1 MHTFG
6 LMNETIKV
14 GQFNTLEVLRLK
26 EAGAYLDDGND
37 GILLPKRYVPKG
49 IKAGDIL
56 NVFVYHDSEDRLI
69 ATTEQPKALLGE
81 IAQLQ
86 VAGLSQIGAFMDW
99 GLPKD
104 LFVPRSAMRSPFRQ
118 GGYYLIY
125 LTTDPKSGRL
135 MGTEYFD
142 HVLNNENLS
151 VREKEKVEL
160 MVYRETDIG
169 YVMIINHR
177 HTGVLHFNEVFK
189 PLAIGDTTEGYIVKI
204 RPDHTI
210 DLRLGK
216 PGFERTDT
224 ESEKI
229 LSLLHKKDGFL
240 PYHDKSDPQEIYEV
254 FGMSKKAFKMAIGK
268 LYKERKIT
276 ITSQGIKLI

>member
-1 MHTFG
+1 
-6 LMNETIKV
+6 MNETIKV

-86 VAGLSQIGAFMDW
+86 VAGLSQFGAFMDW

-125 LTTDPKSGRL
+125 ITSDPKSGRL

-142 HVLNNENLS
+142 NVLNNENLS
-151 VREKEKVEL
+151 IREKDKVKL
-160 MVYRETDIG
+160 TVYRETDIG

-177 HTGVLHFNEVFK
+177 HTGILHFNEVYK
-189 PLAIGDTTEGYIVKI
+189 PLTIGDTTEGYIVKI

-240 PYHDKSDPQEIYEV
+240 PYHDKSDPQEIYKV

-268 LYKERKIT
+268 LYKERKI
-276 ITSQGIKLI
+276 IIEPQGIKVL